1 MSELNYINETV
12 VPRMT
17 KSINDTIVPGMPNS
31 VSETVVPGMP
41 DGVSDTI
48 VPRMPKSVSDEQL
61 FVFVPTGSDFVA
73 GIFKINTNDF
83 DKNSLPV
90 LKIVES
96 ESLDSSNENYNAN
109 GYVRAGIIKAYV
121 YEAFQKDLKD
131 EIAKKQDKNLSK
143 TIAKATTV
151 EGALTNIDA
160 DATALSLRV
169 KTTEDD
175 VAALQNTV
183 GNKNSGLVADVET
196 NTEAIRTINNTTI
209 PALDKRVTANSKSIT
224 TLDGKVTGLSSGQ
237 EALKTRMTAAET
249 ELNAHATDIADL
261 MTEEANLRKDVNTN
275 SDNIATQGTAIEKN
289 TNDIKALQDT
299 AYGGETPIG
308 TYPSASTLPTSEQ
321 LTAFVQ
327 QEVSRAPKLGDV
339 VLFTQIVTGGTDK
352 SYKFMYTATGW
363 SNYVIPTVESATN
376 TDKGI
381 LQGTLGDTT
390 GNIQVSIA
398 GGKVADI
405 LVKDGSTYKSIKTV
419 LDNLAT
425 SITNTNSTVAANKTA
440 ADKGIAEAKAAAA
453 AVVKKYNN
461 VEFTFVSNNDNTITN
476 FPCKY
481 TATIDG
487 VTIDNVADVY
497 FSAVQIPLEIF
508 SSYVLVEAGKVSIFA
523 TTKVNY
529 PTSVTVPTVR
539 IS

>member
-12 VPRMT
+12 
-17 KSINDTIVPGMPNS
+17 
-31 VSETVVPGMP
+31 
-41 DGVSDTI
+41 

-61 FVFVPTGSDFVA
+61 FVFVPVGSDIIA

-83 DKNSLPV
+83 DVASLPV

-96 ESLDSSNENYNAN
+96 ESLVSTILDSSGKSIPNPKYNAN

-121 YEAFQKDLKD
+121 DAADKTLQDNIDL
-131 EIAKKQDKNLSK
+131 KQDKNLSK
-143 TIAKATTV
+143 TIAEATTV
-151 EGALTNIDA
+151 EDALTNLDSSTKDLKTRMTTAEGNINTLKTTVG
-160 DATALSLRV
+160 DAT
-169 KTTEDD
+169 
-175 VAALQNTV
+175 
-183 GNKNSGLVADVET
+183 SGLVKQVNDNSA
-196 NTEAIRTINNTTI
+196 AIIANKNATDDDIG
-209 PALDKRVTANSKSIT
+209 ALDKRVTANSDSIT
-224 TLDGKVTGLSSGQ
+224 TLDGKVTGLGNNKQ
-237 EALKTRMTAAET
+237 DKAINIPGIEAKTVEGALT
-249 ELNAHATDIADL
+249 ELDDESSAHAESIDILKAVDEGL
-261 MTEEANLRKDVNTN
+261 ITKVRNLEQ
-275 SDNIATQGTAIEKN
+275 S
-289 TNDIKALQDT
+289 

-308 TYPSASTLPTSEQ
+308 TYPSSSTLPTQEQ

-390 GNIQVSIA
+390 GSVQVSIVD
-398 GGKVADI
+398 GKVADI
-405 LVKDGSTYKSIKTV
+405 LVKDGTTYKSIKTL
-419 LDNLAT
+419 LDGLVT
-425 SITNTNSTVAANKTA
+425 KINTAQNTA
-440 ADKGIAEAKAAAA
+440 DNVI
-453 AVVKKYNN
+453 KKYNG
-461 VEFTFVSNNDNTITN
+461 VEFTLVSSTDTTMDK

-481 TATIDG
+481 TATIEG
-487 VTIDNVADVY
+487 VTINNVADVY
-497 FSAVQIPLEIF
+497 FSALQIPLEIF
-508 SSYVLVEAGKVSIFA
+508 SSYVQVEDGKVSIFA
-523 TTKVNY
+523 TVKTNY

>member
-12 VPRMT
+12 
-17 KSINDTIVPGMPNS
+17 
-31 VSETVVPGMP
+31 
-41 DGVSDTI
+41 

-61 FVFVPTGSDFVA
+61 FVFVPVGNDTVA
-73 GIFKINTNDF
+73 GIFKINTRDF
-83 DKNSLPV
+83 NVASLPV
-90 LKIVES
+90 LTI
-96 ESLDSSNENYNAN
+96 
-109 GYVRAGIIKAYV
+109 
-121 YEAFQKDLKD
+121 
-131 EIAKKQDKNLSK
+131 KQDDTVTENGTGFVRGGAVYSFVKSEVDYLNKIKQNKKLSEP
-143 TIAKATTV
+143 IAGETTV
-151 EGALTNIDA
+151 EGALTNLAGRMNTAEGNVTDLKGRMLTAEGNINTLKTTVG
-160 DATALSLRV
+160 DAT
-169 KTTEDD
+169 
-175 VAALQNTV
+175 
-183 GNKNSGLVADVET
+183 SGLVKQVNDNSA
-196 NTEAIRTINNTTI
+196 AIIANKNATDDDIG
-209 PALDKRVTANSKSIT
+209 ALDKRITANSESIT

-249 ELNAHATDIADL
+249 ELDVHAQDIAGL
-261 MTEEANLRKDVNTN
+261 KNKNIELGKSINKNTQ
-275 SDNIATQGTAIEKN
+275 DIAKNTSAIESN
-289 TNDIKALQDT
+289 SNDIQQLKDA

-308 TYPSASTLPTSEQ
+308 TYPSGSTLPTQEQ

-381 LQGTLGDTT
+381 LQGTLNDTS
-390 GNIQVSIA
+390 GNVQVSIIA
-398 GGKVADI
+398 GKVADI

-425 SITNTNSTVAANKTA
+425 SIANTNSTVAANKAA
-440 ADKGIAEAKAAAA
+440 ADQGIAEAKAAAA
-453 AVVKKYNN
+453 AVIKKYNN
-461 VEFTFVSNNDNTITN
+461 VEFTLVSSTDTTMDK

-481 TATIDG
+481 TANIEG
-487 VTIDNVADVY
+487 VTVNNVADVY
-497 FSAVQIPLEIF
+497 FSALQIPLEIF
-508 SSYVLVEAGKVSIFA
+508 SSYVQVEEGKVSIFA
-523 TTKVNY
+523 TVKTNY

>member
-1 MSELNYINETV
+1 MSELNYINEMV
-12 VPRMT
+12 VPRMP
-17 KSINDTIVPGMPNS
+17 KSINETIVSGMS
-31 VSETVVPGMP
+31 KDASETV
-41 DGVSDTI
+41 

-61 FVFVPTGSDFVA
+61 FVFVPTGSDIIA

-96 ESLDSSNENYNAN
+96 KSLDSSDENYNSN

-121 YEAFQKDLKD
+121 DNALQKDLKD
-131 EIAKKQDKNLSK
+131 EINKKQDKNLSK

-160 DATALSLRV
+160 DVTALSLRV

-175 VAALQNTV
+175 ITALQNTV

-224 TLDGKVTGLSSGQ
+224 TLDGKVTGLSNTKQDKAINIPGI
-237 EALKTRMTAAET
+237 EAKTVEGALT
-249 ELNAHATDIADL
+249 ELDGESSAHAKSINNLKAADESL
-261 MTEEANLRKDVNTN
+261 ANRVNN
-275 SDNIATQGTAIEKN
+275 LEQS
-289 TNDIKALQDT
+289 

-308 TYPSASTLPTSEQ
+308 TYPSASTLPTQAQ
-321 LTAFVQ
+321 LTSFVQ
-327 QEVSRAPKLGDV
+327 KEVSRAPKLGDV

-390 GNIQVSIA
+390 GNVQVSIVD
-398 GGKVADI
+398 GKVADI
-405 LVKDGSTYKSIKTV
+405 LVKDDTTYKSIKTL
-419 LDNLAT
+419 LDGLAT
-425 SITNTNSTVAANKTA
+425 KINNAQNT
-440 ADKGIAEAKAAAA
+440 ADNVI
-453 AVVKKYNN
+453 KKYNN
-461 VEFTFVSNNDNTITN
+461 VEFTFVSNDDNTITN

-508 SSYVLVEAGKVSIFA
+508 SSYVLVEDGKVSIFA

>member
-17 KSINDTIVPGMPNS
+17 KSINDTIVPGMPKS

-175 VAALQNTV
+175 ITDLQNTV

-224 TLDGKVTGLSSGQ
+224 TLDGKVTGLSNTKQDKAINIPGI
-237 EALKTRMTAAET
+237 EAKTVEGALT
-249 ELNAHATDIADL
+249 ELDGESSAHSKSINSLKAADESL
-261 MTEEANLRKDVNTN
+261 ANRVNN
-275 SDNIATQGTAIEKN
+275 LEQS
-289 TNDIKALQDT
+289 

-308 TYPSASTLPTSEQ
+308 TYPSSSTLPTQAQ

-381 LQGTLGDTT
+381 LQGTLNDTT
-390 GNIQVSIA
+390 GNIQVSIID
-398 GGKVADI
+398 GKVADI
-405 LVKDGSTYKSIKTV
+405 LVKDDTTYKSIKTL
-419 LDNLAT
+419 LDGLAT
-425 SITNTNSTVAANKTA
+425 KVNTAQNTA
-440 ADKGIAEAKAAAA
+440 DNII
-453 AVVKKYNN
+453 KKYNN